1 MKLHRI
7 LEQLGDSKMPRLEET
22 LKVLGDTY
30 NWEDVGDEW
39 SEAWGSS
46 KNLWSGT
53 IYPRIRGFLPVKT
66 ILEIAPGYG
75 RCTQFLKH
83 YCEKMIIVDISE
95 KCIKHCKAKFSSD
108 KHIEFY
114 VNDGKTLPLIAN
126 ESVDFIFSW
135 DSLVHADNDVLRSY
149 ISEFSRIM
157 KVESYGFIHH
167 SNLGEYLHSET
178 GELMVANDHW
188 RDETM
193 TALLFREYCKGVGLL
208 CVNQELINWG
218 DSNDILLDCFSLFK
232 KSMHN
237 IASTNISFNLKFV
250 EEMRYIRY
258 LSDMY
263 NYHSKKGAPPL

>member
-1 MKLHRI
+1 MKLLRI
-7 LEQLGDSKMPRLEET
+7 LEQLGDSKMPRLEEN
-22 LKVLGDTY
+22 LKVWGDTY
-30 NWEDVGDEW
+30 NWGGEGDEW

-108 KHIEFY
+108 KHIEFH
-114 VNDGKTLPLIAN
+114 VNDGKTLPMIAN

-157 KVESYGFIHH
+157 KVASYGFIHH
-167 SNLGEYLHSET
+167 SNLGEYLHS
-178 GELMVANDHW
+178 
-188 RDETM
+188 
-193 TALLFREYCKGVGLL
+193 EYCKGVGLL

-237 IASTNISFNLKFV
+237 MASTNISFNLKFV